1 MEIMNHINFMK
12 KSFGLVAGI
21 VLLLAQAAVAQ
32 APPGENRD
40 YLSGRVLVKFKD
52 SITDDMARG
61 EVSRHNAK
69 IQGKIAGLNTL
80 VLNVPQ
86 KQENKIIEGLSHS
99 PNVEYAEPDHVASA
113 ALIPSDPYFAPNQW
127 GLENT
132 GQIIES
138 VAGVPDAD
146 IDASTA
152 WDRTTGN
159 GIKVAILDS
168 GIDQNH
174 EDLSAK
180 VSLRRNFTTSST
192 DDDIYGHGTHV
203 AGIVAAITGNNIGV
217 AGSCP
222 DCTLLSGKVL
232 GDNGTGAYSWISSGI
247 TWAADNGAKV
257 INLSLGGSSPS
268 KTLER
273 AVNYAWNKGTV
284 VVAAAGNSGNRSKLY
299 PAAYTKAIAVAA
311 TNNQD
316 QKASFSSYGAK
327 WVDVSAPGENVF
339 STFPNHPFVIQTKYG
354 RSQNYDFAS
363 GTSMAAPMVA
373 GAAALVW
380 STNYGSTA
388 SMVRTRLET
397 TAEHITGTGIYW
409 SSGRINA
416 ASAVAP

>member
-1 MEIMNHINFMK
+1 MRNF
-12 KSFGLVAGI
+12 FGLVAGI
-21 VLLLAQAAVAQ
+21 VLIFAQTAVAQ
-32 APPGENRD
+32 APSGENRN
-40 YLSGRVLVKFKD
+40 YLQGRILVKFKD
-52 SITDDMARG
+52 TVTDDTAKK

-69 IQGKIAGLNTL
+69 VQEKIAGLNTL

-86 KQENKIIEGLSHS
+86 KQENKIIEGLSRN
-99 PNVEYAEPDHVASA
+99 PNVEYAELDYVASA
-113 ALIPSDPYFAPNQW
+113 SLIPSDPYFASSQW

-132 GQIIES
+132 GQVIEG
-138 VAGVPDAD
+138 VAGAVDAD

-152 WDRTTGN
+152 WSRTTGN
-159 GIKVAILDS
+159 GVRVAILDS

-174 EDLSAK
+174 EDLSVK
-180 VSLRRNFTTSST
+180 VILRKNFTTSST

-203 AGIVAAITGNNIGV
+203 GGIVAAITDNNIGV
-217 AGSCP
+217 AGGCP
-222 DCTLLSGKVL
+222 NCTLLSGKVL
-232 GDNGTGAYSWISSGI
+232 GDDGTGAYSWISSGI

-257 INLSLGGSSPS
+257 VNLSLGGSSPS

-299 PAAYTKAIAVAA
+299 PAAYTNAIAVAA
-311 TNNQD
+311 TNNND
-316 QKASFSSYGAK
+316 QKASFSSYGVK
-327 WVDVSAPGENVF
+327 WVDVAAPGENIF

-380 STNYGSTA
+380 STNYGSSA

-397 TAEHITGTGIYW
+397 TAEHITGTGVYW